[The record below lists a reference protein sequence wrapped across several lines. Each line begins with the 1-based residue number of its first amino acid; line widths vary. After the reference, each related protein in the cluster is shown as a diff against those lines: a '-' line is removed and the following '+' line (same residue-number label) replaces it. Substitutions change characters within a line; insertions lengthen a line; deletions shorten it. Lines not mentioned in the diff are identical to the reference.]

1 MTFIGLVFLAVFKIK
16 IIQRIH
22 DAANALLSAT
32 VPPLNIT
39 PWKVAFEFHDK
50 EKLPSQML

>member
-1 MTFIGLVFLAVFKIK
+1 LVFLAVFKIK